1 VIRTRLWSVSLVL
14 LLLAGCRSA
23 TEPPAPGPASAP
35 SEPATLTDQNF
46 DQLVFNSDKPVLV
59 DFTATWCPPC
69 KEMEPI
75 VAQLA
80 ADYEGRAVVGKLD
93 VDQNAAT
100 SKEYNVTAVPTF
112 MVFKGVEV
120 VERIEGATAKSDL
133 AAAID
138 AVLE

>member
-1 VIRTRLWSVSLVL
+1 MNKTRLWLAGLAL
-14 LLLAGCRSA
+14 LLAAGCRSA
-23 TEPPAPGPASAP
+23 TQPPGPAPAAGP
-35 SEPATLTDQNF
+35 GEPVTLTDENF
-46 DQLVFNSDKPVLV
+46 DQLVLKSDKPVLV

-80 ADYEGRAVVGKLD
+80 TDYEGRAVVGKLD
-93 VDQNAAT
+93 VDQNKAT
-100 SKEYNVTAVPTF
+100 SAEYNVTAVPTF
-112 MVFKGVEV
+112 LVFKGGVKV
-120 VERIEGATAKSDL
+120 DRVDGATERRDL